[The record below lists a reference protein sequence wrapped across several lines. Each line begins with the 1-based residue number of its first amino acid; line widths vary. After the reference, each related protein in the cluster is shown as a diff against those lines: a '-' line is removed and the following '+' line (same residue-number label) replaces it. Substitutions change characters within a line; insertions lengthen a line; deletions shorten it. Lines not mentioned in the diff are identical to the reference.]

1 MSRIILCIVLS
12 LLVSHGHSF
21 LVLDAKSRLVLLNEE
36 TGLSFSDGIELCHR
50 LGGQL
55 PQVTTN
61 KDTDGKTIAEDPDFL
76 ALVMKYAEEDID
88 KDREN
93 FRHRIWLGAKKG
105 PGEESYSWLTEAQ
118 DTVDKTDETWEQMD
132 SDIAN
137 CDKDKCCALTLAPS
151 KIKSDAMR
159 KYRVVA
165 VPCDNSD
172 VRVLCRLNI
181 DLRDIPKHGTV
192 QTLIKNAEDLDKAV
206 KEVGKKTNELTKKQ
220 DEIEKS
226 DILKDVK
233 ESVKEIKTQIESLK
247 KTIEE
252 DGKNL
257 ENAKKEAV
265 DKIENIKKVVDKE
278 SKDLDSKVQEI
289 TKGIDELKNKLP
301 KDRQTL
307 ENLLK
312 DHKKTVE
319 KNLDK
324 VNKKVTETTKLSQN
338 LDATLTKSL
347 ENTKK
352 ELTDNINEYDAKN
365 KEFLKT
371 EDTKFNELSQKWDKL
386 DRDMKDLQE
395 RADNIVVDDE
405 LKKRAKE
412 ASEKADGLTQ
422 GLDDLKKIFT
432 EKFDDVAKTADD
444 VKKELKDLQDEVN
457 PVELKELKDDITNL
471 SSNIKSDK
479 SSFQGMK
486 IATWVILA
494 LFAVMVIGQ
503 TVFLYRKRIIPRF
516 GQVE

>member
-1 MSRIILCIVLS
+1 MSRIILCIVLN

-21 LVLDAKSRLVLLNEE
+21 LVLDAKSRLVLLNEG
-36 TGLSFSDGIELCHR
+36 TGLSFSDGIDLCHR

-61 KDTDGKTIAEDPDFL
+61 KDKDGKTIAEDPEFL
-76 ALVMKYAEEDID
+76 ALIMKYAEEDID

-93 FRHRIWLGAKKG
+93 FKHRIWLGAKKG

-132 SDIAN
+132 SDVEN
-137 CDKDKCCALTLAPS
+137 CDKDKCCALTLAPP
-151 KIKSDAMR
+151 KIKSDATR

-165 VPCDNSD
+165 VPCENTD

-181 DLRDIPKHGTV
+181 DLQDIPKHGTV
-192 QTLIKNAEDLDKAV
+192 QTLIKNADDLDKAV
-206 KEVGKKTNELTKKQ
+206 KEVGKKTDELTKKQ

-257 ENAKKEAV
+257 ETAKKEAV
-265 DKIENIKKVVDKE
+265 GKVEKIKEDVDKE
-278 SKDLDSKVQEI
+278 SKDLNSKVQEI
-289 TKGIDELKNKLP
+289 TKGINELKEKLP
-301 KDRQTL
+301 KDRQSL
-307 ENLLK
+307 QNLLNEHRKAVDK
-312 DHKKTVE
+312 D
-319 KNLDK
+319 LDK
-324 VNKKVTETTKLSQN
+324 VKKKVTETTKLSQE
-338 LDATLTKSL
+338 LDAKLTKSL
-347 ENTKK
+347 ESTKV
-352 ELTDNINEYDAKN
+352 ELTNNINKYDEKN
-365 KEFLKT
+365 KELLAT
-371 EDTKFNELSQKWDKL
+371 EDAKFNELSKKWEKL

-395 RADNIVVDDE
+395 RANNIVVDDE
-405 LKKRAKE
+405 LKERAKE
-412 ASEKADGLTQ
+412 ASKKADDLIQ
-422 GLDDLKKIFT
+422 GLDGLKKLFT
-432 EKFDDVAKTADD
+432 EKFDDVAKTADN
-444 VKKELKDLQDEVN
+444 VKKELKDLQDEAN
-457 PVELKELKDDITNL
+457 PVGLQELKDNITNL

-516 GQVE
+516 GQMD